1 MIVAG
6 IDPGKAGAIAALR
19 EDAAVLLL
27 EDAPMLR
34 VGKKQEY
41 DLAAMADLLRYVQ
54 ALDPAA
60 AVAIERVWVRPGE
73 GAVGAMTFGEGSG
86 IWLGVTAALNLRLER
101 VTPMRWRRAVMDG
114 LPKGKGSSIQRAR
127 ELFPDQAPKLTRR
140 KDDGRAE
147 ALLIAEFARRTFLGL
162 SPKEEP

>member
-6 IDPGKAGAIAALR
+6 IDPGKGGAIAALR

-27 EDAPMLR
+27 EDAPLLR
-34 VGKKQEY
+34 VGTKQEY
-41 DLAAMADLLRYVQ
+41 DLGRMADLLRYVQ

-60 AVAIERVWVRPGE
+60 VIAVERVWVRPGE

-86 IWLGVTAALNLRLER
+86 IWLGATSALNLRLER

-114 LPKGKGSSIQRAR
+114 LPKGKGSSMQRAR
-127 ELFPDQAPKLTRR
+127 ELFPDQAEKLAKK

-147 ALLIAEFARRTFLGL
+147 ALLIAEFARRTFNRAGGA
-162 SPKEEP
+162 